1 MKKLLFL
8 ISLWLCINLQAA
20 DIYVN
25 SFGTPNSFPTLALA
39 INAAND
45 GDRILVSDLTTL
57 NETDTIDKSLTIISQ
72 VSGQRVDFTGDIYI
86 KANSS
91 IEIRIIGFL
100 IKGGSIIAL
109 NGTANEIN
117 KCNFY
122 LIDSEF
128 EYSSSFTSSS
138 PNLLNF
144 DIPGLSA
151 NILFCS
157 ADQFDVKFRN
167 GQLIGSNFRN
177 FFIEEGSNFNYN
189 DTIKIIANY
198 FSGGNIGSIVNNEDH
213 YFYIANNFFKNTL
226 LEINKNVSS
235 GIGNNLILNNCFTN
249 SHRLYGTNLVFKDGF
264 SHNKTIVKNNEFD
277 RTSYCLNQNWSCYSS
292 QDYLRKNIGTGST
305 NSLQSSYNP
314 FIQYNYFD
322 YNSNRYGA
330 NGVVLDSLNY
340 FQGGIPSYD
349 YSSSNN
355 GDPGIEYYDIDLTRN
370 NIGPNGGYNCWFNYR
385 GSSFSQNYT
394 YVSGGTRIYN
404 LELPSR
410 VFNGQAN
417 VRAKAVHGK

>member
-1 MKKLLFL
+1 M
-8 ISLWLCINLQAA
+8 WLCINLQAA

-57 NETDTIDKSLTIISQ
+57 NETDTIDKSLTII
-72 VSGQRVDFTGDIYI
+72 GQSVDFTGDIYI
-86 KANSS
+86 KANAS

-109 NGTANEIN
+109 NGTANEVN

-128 EYSSSFTSSS
+128 DYSNSFTSSS

-144 DIPGLSA
+144 DVPGLSA

-167 GQLIGSNFRN
+167 GQLIGSNFKN

-198 FSGGNIGSIVNNEDH
+198 FNGGNFNSIVNNEDH
-213 YFYIANNFFKNTL
+213 YFYIANNFFYNTL

-235 GIGNNLILNNCFTN
+235 GFGNNLILNNCFT
-249 SHRLYGTNLVFKDGF
+249 SYHRLYGTNLVFKDGF
-264 SHNKTIVKNNEFD
+264 SHNKTIVKNNEFN
-277 RTSYCLNQNWSCYSS
+277 RTSFCLNQNWSCYSS

-314 FIQYNYFD
+314 FIQYNYFG
-322 YNSNRYGA
+322 YNSNRFGA

-340 FQGGIPSYD
+340 FSGGMIN
-349 YSSSNN
+349 YSSSEN

-385 GSSFSQNYT
+385 GSIFNNQINPS
-394 YVSGGTRIYN
+394 VSGDTRIYH
-404 LELPSR
+404 LELPST

>member
-86 KANSS
+86 KANAS

-128 EYSSSFTSSS
+128 DYSNSFTSSS

-144 DIPGLSA
+144 DVPGLSA

-157 ADQFDVKFRN
+157 ANQFDVKFRN
-167 GQLIGSNFRN
+167 GQLIGSNFNN

-189 DTIKIIANY
+189 DTIKIIAN
-198 FSGGNIGSIVNNEDH
+198 SIGGYNSIINNEDH
-213 YFYIANNFFKNTL
+213 YFYIANNFFNTL

-235 GIGNNLILNNCFTN
+235 GSGNNLILNNYFSN
-249 SHRLYGTNLVFKDGF
+249 NQVLYGTNLVFKYGF

-277 RTSYCLNQNWSCYSS
+277 RTSFCLNQNWSCYSS

-322 YNSNRYGA
+322 YHSNRFGA

-370 NIGPNGGYNCWFNYR
+370 DIGPNGGYNCWRNYR
-385 GSSFSQNYT
+385 GQNFNSQLHPP
-394 YVSGGTRIYN
+394 VSGGTRIYN
-404 LELPSR
+404 LELPST